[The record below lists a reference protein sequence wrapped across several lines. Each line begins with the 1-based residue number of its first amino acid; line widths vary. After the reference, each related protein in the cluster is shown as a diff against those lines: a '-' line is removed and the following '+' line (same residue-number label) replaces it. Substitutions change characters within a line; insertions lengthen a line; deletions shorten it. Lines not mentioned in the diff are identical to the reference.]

1 MFQTRRL
8 LKMAFLERT
17 TAMSREGRRHHH
29 VFVRGR
35 CQLVSSFC
43 NDLQTTP
50 GATHVYLLIDEDRPT
65 THLRSQLG
73 VLY

>member
-17 TAMSREGRRHHH
+17 TAMSREGRRHRH
-29 VFVRGR
+29 VFVSGR
-35 CQLVSSFC
+35 RQSVSSFR
-43 NDLQTTP
+43 LQTTP
-50 GATHVYLLIDEDRPT
+50 GATHVYLLIDEDHPT